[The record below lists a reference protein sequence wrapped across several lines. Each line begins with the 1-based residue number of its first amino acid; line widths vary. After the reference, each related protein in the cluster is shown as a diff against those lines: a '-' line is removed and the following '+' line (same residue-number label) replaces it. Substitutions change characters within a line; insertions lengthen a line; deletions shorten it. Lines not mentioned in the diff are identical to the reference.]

1 MRNMLTILLTT
12 AIVAMSAAAT
22 AAMTR
27 DEYKAGKARIAAEYE
42 AERQKCG
49 ERIGNAT
56 DVCVALARGMRK
68 ASTAELEAAYKPGPR
83 GNYEAANAR
92 ADAEYGIATK
102 RCGYKEG
109 EERKECL
116 KDAKAAQQ
124 LAKNEAKAA
133 REAARREAAAK

>member
-1 MRNMLTILLTT
+1 MRNMLTILLAT
-12 AIVAMSAAAT
+12 AIVTTSAA

-27 DEYKAGKARIAAEYE
+27 DEYKAGKARITAEYE

-56 DVCVALARGMRK
+56 DVCVALARGIRK
-68 ASTAELEAAYKPGPR
+68 ASTAELEAAYKPGPHA
-83 GNYEAANAR
+83 NYEAANAR

-116 KDAKAAQQ
+116 KDAKVAQQ

-133 REAARREAAAK
+133 RAAARREAAAK